1 MNEMQLFEVGL
12 SERYGGGYFAKR
24 YVIAN
29 DDLDAR
35 SKMRRKILQEEKAAW
50 PDYTEEEWEGVKEK
64 DNWPED
70 TTLEDWMEYK
80 EERMDMVANLLVTRV
95 VHVGKA
101 IV

>member
-12 SERYGGGYFAKR
+12 SERYGNGYYVKR

-29 DDLDAR
+29 DDLEAR
-35 SKMRRKILQEEKAAW
+35 SKMRRKILQEEEAAW
-50 PDYTEEEWEGVKEK
+50 PNYTEEEWEVEK
-64 DNWPED
+64 WED
-70 TTLEDWMEYK
+70 EMSLGDYQEARA
-80 EERMDMVANLLVTRV
+80 ERMNEVIDMLVTRV